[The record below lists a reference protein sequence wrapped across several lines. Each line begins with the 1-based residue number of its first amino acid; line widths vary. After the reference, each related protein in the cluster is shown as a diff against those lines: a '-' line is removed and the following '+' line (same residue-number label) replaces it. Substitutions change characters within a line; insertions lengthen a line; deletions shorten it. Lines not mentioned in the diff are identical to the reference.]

1 MAPTGKAPATD
12 GNQASNSNFEQA
24 MERAIASLEYI
35 MTKQIEFTERSNPPK
50 AGTSMA
56 QGSRQS

>member
-1 MAPTGKAPATD
+1 MSKSQQVS
-12 GNQASNSNFEQA
+12 GNEQSNSSFEDA
-24 MERAIASLEYI
+24 MNRAIQSLEYI

>member
-1 MAPTGKAPATD
+1 MDTPTEGPSS
-12 GNQASNSNFEQA
+12 GSNASFEQA

>member
-1 MAPTGKAPATD
+1 MNTPPQG
-12 GNQASNSNFEQA
+12 ASSGSNASFEQA

>member
-1 MAPTGKAPATD
+1 MNTKNSGIQ
-12 GNQASNSNFEQA
+12 GNEQSNASFEDA
-24 MERAIASLEYI
+24 MNRAIQSLEYI